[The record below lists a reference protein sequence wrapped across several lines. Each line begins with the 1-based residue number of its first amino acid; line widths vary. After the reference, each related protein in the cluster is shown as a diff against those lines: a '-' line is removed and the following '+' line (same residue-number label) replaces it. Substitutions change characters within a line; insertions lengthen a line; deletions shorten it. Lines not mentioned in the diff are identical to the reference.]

1 MATAVPPALSS
12 ALGLTSTTWKDRVRE
27 AAYTSPAGVRVRF
40 TYEDLSREYDKRT
53 ALFEFPGVDGGY
65 VQDNGHGPRR
75 YPMRCIFWGDN
86 HDRIA
91 TLFEEALLDPGVGR
105 LEHPLYGTID
115 VVPFGTITRRDDL
128 KSAANQT
135 IVEVT
140 FMTTVGAVYP
150 SGQGSPRS
158 EIQASL
164 DAFDLAASD
173 QFASSTN
180 LTGAIAQANVKNT
193 VRGFL
198 RTVSA
203 SLQAVADS
211 TSAVRAEFA
220 DAQSALNFGLDVLV
234 GQPLLL
240 AQQVCNLV
248 KAPGRAALGIASR
261 LEAYGNL
268 ASSIIAS
275 AAASGTS
282 LIPGIDGTQ
291 LQLATL
297 RLRETNDFYTSDL
310 FAMNAVSG
318 SVLSCLE
325 NTFTT
330 RPAALQ
336 AAAIALDQL
345 DTVNVWREERFA
357 YLGQIDTGGAYQ
369 ALQEA
374 CALAAGFLVEASF
387 TLATERR
394 IVIDR
399 PRTILD
405 LAAELYGS
413 VDDRLDDLIN
423 NNELTGSDIL
433 ELQRGRVILYYA

>member
-1 MATAVPPALSS
+1 MATVVPDALSG
-12 ALGLTSTTWKDRVRE
+12 ALGLTSTTWKNRVRE
-27 AAYTSPAGVRVRF
+27 AAYTSPSGVRVRF
-40 TYEDLSREYDKRT
+40 TYEDVSREYDKRT

-75 YPMRCIFWGDN
+75 YPLRCIFWGNN

-91 TLFEEALLDPGVGR
+91 TLFEEVLLDRGVGR
-105 LEHPLYGTID
+105 LEHPLYGAID

-128 KSAANQT
+128 RSAANQT

-150 SGQGSPRS
+150 SGQGNPRS
-158 EIQASL
+158 EIEAAL

-173 QFASSTN
+173 QFATATN
-180 LTGAIAQANVKNT
+180 LTGAVGQANVKNT
-193 VRGFL
+193 VRAFL
-198 RTVSA
+198 RTTSA
-203 SLQAVADS
+203 ALQGVADA
-211 TSAVRAEFA
+211 TSEVRAEFA
-220 DAQSALNFGLDVLV
+220 DAQSAINFGLDVLI
-234 GQPLLL
+234 GQPLQL

-248 KAPGRAALGIASR
+248 KAPGKALIGIASR
-261 LEAYGNL
+261 LEAYNTL
-268 ASSIIAS
+268 AQSILAS

-318 SVLSCLE
+318 AVLSALE
-325 NTFTT
+325 TDFTT

-336 AAAIALDQL
+336 AASAVLDQL
-345 DTVNVWREERFA
+345 DSVNEWREERFA
-357 YLGQIDTGGAYQ
+357 YLSQIDTGGAYQ
-369 ALQEA
+369 ALQAA
-374 CALAAGFLVEASF
+374 CALVAGFLVEASF

-394 IVIDR
+394 IVVDR
-399 PRTILD
+399 PRTIID
-405 LAAELYGS
+405 LAAEIYGS